1 MTKRKKSPTS
11 GEGDCPPKAPKT
23 PRLGDSDGGS
33 RSPTPPGLHHLEE
46 AECRPTP
53 ATTQSQEQPGPARA
67 SFQAGDTAATSRGH
81 QGPVEKEDPPASSPL
96 SQAVAL
102 RDQKGAGRFVPQFA
116 KSRKPGTAAA
126 MAPRRPEGELEA
138 PGDSWTLSLEKLS
151 EPSTQ
156 QAGSQQL
163 AGSGQEPQGLGEE
176 MQPDCTS
183 PEQSDQDPVPSSE
196 DAQPAVSLREEPW
209 PLISPGPGQDPV
221 PSSEDAQP
229 TVSPGPCQDPVPSS
243 EDAQP
248 VVSLQEEPWPL
259 ISPGPGLDPM
269 PSSEDAQPMVSLQE
283 EPWTLTSQRPGQDP
297 VPSSK
302 DAQPAVSPA
311 PGQDPVPSSE
321 DVQPTVS
328 LQEEPWP
335 LTCQGP
341 GQDPVPS
348 SEDAQPMVSPV
359 PGQAPVPS
367 TPGSGEG
374 LESSRSD
381 PEGAQL
387 LGDSHNQPGSPP
399 SSEAEGGAALEG
411 GTQGRTAG
419 AALPQRPLE
428 EEDGVPSTLTSASV
442 SGPTSPQET
451 PSGAGGEAEGGLG
464 SPGCS
469 SQVAAVIVD
478 APSVR
483 PPAPEQRALWVAG
496 AATKPPTSPSSEA
509 LLRDMLGGAGK
520 AGQEDNRDEI
530 LVGPRN
536 GDPLI
541 DPAPGLKLLP
551 HAAAAAAVQ
560 AAAVWEASSAEELDF
575 LPDSLIQDAL
585 DGPDLEA
592 PPEQGCPALNRPS
605 PCWPNLNSCAP
616 RDAVAVAKP
625 PQRPCTPP
633 EACPLQDASDTVRG
647 LVLELSNLNR
657 LIMSAHRDLDAF
669 RRLQHR
675 KPKATAAGEAGPG
688 LAPYARQRAGAP
700 PQQLWKDL

>member
-67 SFQAGDTAATSRGH
+67 
-81 QGPVEKEDPPASSPL
+81 
-96 SQAVAL
+96 
-102 RDQKGAGRFVPQFA
+102 KGAGRFVPQFA
-116 KSRKPGTAAA
+116 KSRKPGT
-126 MAPRRPEGELEA
+126 RRPEGELEA
-138 PGDSWTLSLEKLS
+138 PGDNWTLSLG
-151 EPSTQ
+151 PRAQ
-156 QAGSQQL
+156 Q
-163 AGSGQEPQGLGEE
+163 QG
-176 MQPDCTS
+176 C
-183 PEQSDQDPVPSSE
+183 
-196 DAQPAVSLREEPW
+196 
-209 PLISPGPGQDPV
+209 
-221 PSSEDAQP
+221 
-229 TVSPGPCQDPVPSS
+229 
-243 EDAQP
+243 QP
-248 VVSLQEEPWPL
+248 V
-259 ISPGPGLDPM
+259 
-269 PSSEDAQPMVSLQE
+269 
-283 EPWTLTSQRPGQDP
+283 
-297 VPSSK
+297 
-302 DAQPAVSPA
+302 VSPA
-311 PGQDPVPSSE
+311 PGQAPV
-321 DVQPTVS
+321 QQKMGLPTRGAMA
-328 LQEEPWP
+328 

-348 SEDAQPMVSPV
+348 SEDAQPGL
-359 PGQAPVPS
+359 PGAWPPRARQVVGKA
-367 TPGSGEG
+367 
-374 LESSRSD
+374 ESSRSD

-411 GTQGRTAG
+411 GTQGRAAG

-442 SGPTSPQET
+442 SGPTSPQEM

-478 APSVR
+478 APSVT
-483 PPAPEQRALWVAG
+483 PPTPEQRALWVAG

-509 LLRDMLGGAGK
+509 AEGHARRCGK

-541 DPAPGLKLLP
+541 GEADSSHVASGVALTQGLGSYLLAAESSGQGGQQDLEGLSLVLGTSTVPGDRVAAADAPQEPRPLQPTLDPALTLADPAPGLKLLP
-551 HAAAAAAVQ
+551 HAAVQ
-560 AAAVWEASSAEELDF
+560 AAAAWEASSAGELDF

-625 PQRPCTPP
+625 PQ
-633 EACPLQDASDTVRG
+633 S
-647 LVLELSNLNR
+647 R

-675 KPKATAAGEAGPG
+675 KPKATAAGEAPRSCPARGPG
-688 LAPYARQRAGAP
+688 RPH
-700 PQQLWKDL
+700 QLWKDL

>member
-33 RSPTPPGLHHLEE
+33 RSPTPPVCKIQE
-46 AECRPTP
+46 AGDSSSHGAEKARGRVGGPGGQLDT
-53 ATTQSQEQPGPARA
+53 QPGYACAGGWQEAWSETDIPGVLCPCLARVPT
-67 SFQAGDTAATSRGH
+67 AG
-81 QGPVEKEDPPASSPL
+81 QQPC
-96 SQAVAL
+96 
-102 RDQKGAGRFVPQFA
+102 
-116 KSRKPGTAAA
+116 
-126 MAPRRPEGELEA
+126 
-138 PGDSWTLSLEKLS
+138 EKLS

-176 MQPDCTS
+176 MQPDGTS

-311 PGQDPVPSSE
+311 PGQAPVPSSE
-321 DVQPTVS
+321 DVQPMVS
-328 LQEEPWP
+328 LREEPWP

-348 SEDAQPMVSPV
+348 SEDAQPMVSPA

-411 GTQGRTAG
+411 GTQGRAAG

-478 APSVR
+478 APSVT
-483 PPAPEQRALWVAG
+483 PPTPEQRALWVTG

-520 AGQEDNRDEI
+520 AGQEDNRDKI

-560 AAAVWEASSAEELDF
+560 AAAAWEASSAGELDF

-592 PPEQGCPALNRPS
+592 PPEQGYPDL
-605 PCWPNLNSCAP
+605 
-616 RDAVAVAKP
+616 P
-625 PQRPCTPP
+625 PRPCTPP

-688 LAPYARQRAGAP
+688 LAPYAGQRAGAP